1 MSIVSLRPVTKE
13 NLYAVTK
20 LEVAEGQK
28 RFVAPNVY
36 SMAEA
41 GLEPKAWP
49 RAVYAEETPV
59 GFLMMHLDT
68 VAHTYY
74 LWRFMIAQEHQG
86 KGYGYQALQ
95 LLIEQIRRRPQAKE
109 MTLSYVPGEG
119 CPQPFY
125 QKLGFVDTGVV
136 HGVEHEMKLEFAP
149 SDSQAEDVSHGTITH
164 LVLLRLKE
172 ATAENI
178 AAALAQLRSLEG
190 KIPSLLSFSVGAD
203 LIRSARSYD
212 IGLVAT
218 FADLAGL
225 QAYQEHPVHLP
236 VLAYMKENC
245 SMIAAAD
252 F

>member
-1 MSIVSLRPVTKE
+1 MSTISLRAVTRE

-20 LEVAEGQK
+20 LEVAETQK
-28 RFVAPNVY
+28 RFVASNAY

-49 RAVYAEETPV
+49 RAIYADETPV

-68 VAHTYY
+68 VSHTYY
-74 LWRFMIAQEHQG
+74 LWRFMIAAAYQG
-86 KGYGYQALQ
+86 QGYGYQALQ

-109 MTLSYVPGEG
+109 ITLSYMPGEG

-125 QKLGFVDTGVV
+125 QKLGFVDTGVR
-136 HGVEHEMKLEFAP
+136 HGDEYEMKLELDT
-149 SDSQAEDVSHGTITH
+149 SDIKAEDVIVGPITH
-164 LVLLRLKE
+164 LVLLKLKE

-190 KIPSLLSFSVGAD
+190 KIPDLRSFSVGAD
-203 LIRSARSYD
+203 LIHSPRSYD

-218 FADLAGL
+218 FDDMAGL
-225 QAYQEHPVHLP
+225 AAYQAHPVHLP
-236 VLAYMKENC
+236 VLAYIKENC
-245 SMIAAAD
+245 GTIAAAD